1 MDRFQKDK
9 LKDFRA
15 FFLKGLPPQGGSF
28 LVASIADVLSE
39 GLTIE
44 ETIALASFMGS
55 ISQMLAYIAAQ
66 TTLNRSGQQNNG
78 TAEDQ
83 TVTLTSV

>member
-1 MDRFQKDK
+1 MDSNQKKK
-9 LKDFRA
+9 LQDFRA

-28 LVASIADVLSE
+28 LVASIADILSE

-44 ETIALASFMGS
+44 ELIALASFMGS

-66 TTLNRSGQQNNG
+66 TTLNKNSRQVKI
-78 TAEDQ
+78 TVEDQ
-83 TVTLTSV
+83 TVTLTGI

>member
-1 MDRFQKDK
+1 MDRHQKDQ
-9 LKDFRA
+9 LKDIRS

-39 GLTIE
+39 GLTVE

-55 ISQMLAYIAAQ
+55 ISQLLAYIAAQ
-66 TTLNRSGQQNNG
+66 TTLNRGSGQDR
-78 TAEDQ
+78 AEGE
-83 TVTLTSV
+83 TVTLAGA